1 MRDINRIPRI
11 LKKLEEV
18 WTASPDLRLFQLLTW
33 VVRDYRGDLFYL
45 EDDVVEDNLNEEK
58 IRRQV

>member
-33 VVRDYRGDLFYL
+33 VMRNYKGDLFYL
-45 EDDVVEDNLNEEK
+45 EDDIVEDNLNEDTED
-58 IRRQV
+58 QV